1 MLRCNYSSSVRSVQ
15 GIVPRKLAAI
25 RVRFAGSQTKVV
37 SACASAIN
45 AVIEAGL
52 GSADVLLVVV
62 GDDHDLEA
70 TVLRIAPCNPVR
82 VHDLHASCLLAGAG
96 HGASKAPTGRARKR
110 ASRGDSLVDGL
121 DLIAAVVGDDAN
133 SGALCERRHDLPG
146 ESQDSRLTR
155 RTVADHES

>member
-1 MLRCNYSSSVRSVQ
+1 MLRCNYSASVRSVH
-15 GIVPRKLAAI
+15 GIVPRK
-25 RVRFAGSQTKVV
+25 
-37 SACASAIN
+37 
-45 AVIEAGL
+45 
-52 GSADVLLVVV
+52 V
-62 GDDHDLEA
+62 GDDQGSIRGIPDQSG
-70 TVLRIAPCNPVR
+70 VRLRKH
-82 VHDLHASCLLAGAG
+82 HDLHASCLLAGAG

-121 DLIAAVVGDDAN
+121 DLIAAAVGDDAN